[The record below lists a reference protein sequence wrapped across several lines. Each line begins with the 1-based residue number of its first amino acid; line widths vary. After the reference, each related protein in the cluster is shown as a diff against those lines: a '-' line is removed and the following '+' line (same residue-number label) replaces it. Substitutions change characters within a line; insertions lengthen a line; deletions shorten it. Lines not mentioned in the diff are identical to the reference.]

1 MWWVIIIPLLGLTA
15 IDAVVFAARVTGS
28 SPQKLAPLV
37 DVTSVEG
44 QNVELSCDISPPI
57 HDKLH
62 MVLWYK
68 NDDGVPIYT
77 FDVRGR
83 SLEHAEHKS
92 ELFGSRAYFRTAVQQ
107 PAVLVIDQIKRHDA
121 ASYRCRV
128 DFRKAQ
134 TRSFRYNLTVIVPPE
149 LPAILDRWGR
159 VLNDSVGPYQEGDE
173 LLLNCRVIGGKPP
186 PLVRW
191 LINGIVRDQESEI
204 RAGDVI
210 ENRLTLSSISRSD
223 LGTRFTCQALN
234 TKLVEPKTAS
244 LILEMNLKPL
254 TVKIKK
260 PGSTTTTINNGI
272 GEALRAGK
280 LYKVA
285 CETTGS
291 RPPAIITWYEGQ
303 KLLMGDKRKPWE
315 EETRENRTVSLLSF
329 QPRVED
335 NGKTITCRAENRNV
349 TGLHLETSWVINV
362 EYPPIV
368 SLRLGLTLSP
378 EDIKE
383 GVDVYFECHVKANPP
398 WRKLTW
404 YHNNELLVHNSSAKT
419 IISNQ
424 SLALQTVTRGSAGL
438 YICAASNDLGET
450 RSEPLPFRVK
460 FTPVCKDER
469 VIVVGASK
477 GESLDVVCRVEAHP
491 PAHSFRWKFNNSG
504 ETLEVVSSTHR
515 VSNNGVSSTLRYTL
529 SSERDYGTL
538 SCWADNAVGSQTKPC
553 LFQLVA
559 AGKPS
564 PVRNCSL
571 ANQTYTSVEVRCVPG
586 YDGGLPQRFVLEV
599 FHGDVDFLSSTQ
611 PLYNVSNLDEPVFS
625 LAGIE
630 ATVDAGVHVAVYA
643 VNAKGRSTAVVLSE
657 VTFRDAEKRTGQHSG
672 MAMSPLIGVAVGAAV
687 TLGSVVLVV
696 MIRARRERVS
706 KTRNHEK
713 TTEINDVPNS
723 QQYPLQNIQ
732 TTIETDPDVI
742 PNKFGGGNLV
752 EVSPPSYQ
760 CQIGGYPPGQ
770 WVTPGP
776 TPSIDELCQKFAG
789 RPTELRLPSRS
800 TIPCMPGV
808 VVCGAQGVI
817 VAGECLDGEAIK
829 RRLMANR
836 LPESCV

>member
-260 PGSTTTTINNGI
+260 PGSTTTTISNGI

-559 AGKPS
+559 AG
-564 PVRNCSL
+564 
-571 ANQTYTSVEVRCVPG
+571 
-586 YDGGLPQRFVLEV
+586 
-599 FHGDVDFLSSTQ
+599 
-611 PLYNVSNLDEPVFS
+611 
-625 LAGIE
+625 
-630 ATVDAGVHVAVYA
+630 
-643 VNAKGRSTAVVLSE
+643 
-657 VTFRDAEKRTGQHSG
+657 QHSG

-742 PNKFGGGNLV
+742 PNKFEGGGNLV